1 MGKQRPNINPPASLP
16 PQHHHEVRRIQES
29 LFSFFTPLRY
39 PNLQFAK
46 MSSPFS
52 INGGACVAMVGKD
65 CVAIACDLRL
75 GLQSLP
81 LQSQHVPSPR
91 GAQHLTLDH
100 GQPGEQQP
108 VREALW
114 PVLCQSGRRRYRSEE
129 WEAVYLWV

>member
-65 CVAIACDLRL
+65 CVAIRRVGSRL
-75 GLQSLP
+75 FVGLTVL
-81 LQSQHVPSPR
+81 
-91 GAQHLTLDH
+91 GALISRRTLLL
-100 GQPGEQQP
+100 
-108 VREALW
+108 A
-114 PVLCQSGRRRYRSEE
+114 GRRVTSCLVPVKVFGSRIWDQKISSRPSRK
-129 WEAVYLWV
+129 LS